1 MKERMGEWES
11 GGAGERES
19 EKFSRSP
26 VLPFPPSGRKGRLID
41 THAHLCFPQFDAD
54 RKEVVARAIEN
65 GVVRILD
72 VGTDTETSRKALWF
86 AERHDAVWATVG
98 FHPHDV
104 GRMTPEGIETL
115 RGMAM
120 NGKVVAVGETGL
132 DFYRDYAPRDLQTMA
147 FRAHVRLARD
157 LGLPLI
163 VHDREAHNAVMA
175 ILHEERAAEVGGVL
189 HCFSGDHGMAEQAAA
204 IGFSVSFGGSLT
216 YKRSEALPVAL
227 DVPISRI
234 LLETDAPY
242 LTPVPHR
249 GERNEPMFV
258 RYVAERLAEAKG
270 LSLDT
275 VAEITTRNAIR
286 MFRWDE
292 IAYSPKSPPKNCDPN
307 DG

>member
-1 MKERMGEWES
+1 MKKRVGEWGS
-11 GGAGERES
+11 ERV
-19 EKFSRSP
+19 RNSP
-26 VLPFPPSGRKGRLID
+26 ILPFSPSGRKGRLID

-54 RKEVVARAIEN
+54 RDEVVARAVES

-72 VGTDTETSRKALWF
+72 VGTDTETSQKALWL
-86 AERHDAVWATVG
+86 AERYDAVWATVG

-104 GRMTPEGIETL
+104 RRMTPEGIETL
-115 RGMAM
+115 RGMATSR
-120 NGKVVAVGETGL
+120 KVIAIGETGL
-132 DFYRDYAPRDLQTMA
+132 DFYRDYAPRDLQILA

-163 VHDREAHNAVMA
+163 VHDRDAHSDVMA
-175 ILHEERAAEVGGVL
+175 ILHEEGASEVGGVL
-189 HCFSGDHGMAEQAAA
+189 HCFTGDHGMAEQAAA
-204 IGFSVSFGGSLT
+204 IGFAVSFGGSLT
-216 YKRSEALPVAL
+216 YKRSETLPVAL
-227 DVPISRI
+227 AVPISWI

-249 GERNEPMFV
+249 GKRNEPMFV

-270 LSLDT
+270 LSFDR

-292 IAYSPKSPPKNCDPN
+292 MDDSPTYPLKGCNPS